1 MSNDELELTIHKAR
15 KLKELRRAKAR
26 VKRLERELRGEP
38 VPPEELPYVPEFLRL
53 QTSAGWAERA
63 NSDMPLHSE
72 RERHAM
78 SATDSIGRNRS
89 ISRPPA
95 PPQRSRFIENLNA
108 RSRHLDD
115 LLSER
120 TP

>member
-1 MSNDELELTIHKAR
+1 MNNDELELTIRKAR
-15 KLKELRRAKAR
+15 KLEELRRAKAR

-38 VPPEELPYVPEFLRL
+38 VPPEELPYVPAFLRV
-53 QTSAGWAERA
+53 QTGAGWAQRA
-63 NSDMPLHSE
+63 NSDMPLHNA
-72 RERHAM
+72 RERYAM
-78 SATDSIGRNRS
+78 TATDSIGRKRS

-95 PPQRSRFIENLNA
+95 PPQRSLFIENLHG